1 MQTTSVNHQLVA
13 VIGLLNEIVAA
24 GLDRDAVCELVA
36 QRAMKLTEASGA
48 AVELVDGD
56 QMVYHRACGT
66 ALPVVGMRMPVKEGL
81 SGKCVEMQIPLSSDD
96 TGNDPE
102 VNVTACHRVG
112 AKSLVCV
119 PLFHQDKAIGVLGVI
134 SSEKRHFNDSHMGT
148 LALLA
153 SVIGSSMANADKFS
167 AAQHESL
174 HDPLTG
180 LWNRR
185 AYDREL
191 ELEFKR
197 AKRYEHPLTLVL
209 IDLDNFKLLNDA
221 EGHPAGDQALKDV
234 AAIIRKS
241 LRNSDKC
248 FRIGGDEFALLLP
261 ETLSDGSGPVIER
274 IERSVIALN
283 KGLGMTVG
291 LADVIEFESHTQAH
305 NTVDE
310 RLVQAKAERKNK
322 R

>member
-1 MQTTSVNHQLVA
+1 VHTTNVNHQLVA

-48 AVELVDGD
+48 AVELVDGNE
-56 QMVYHRACGT
+56 MVYHRACGT
-66 ALPVVGMRMPVKEGL
+66 ALPVVGMRFPLEDGL
-81 SGKCVEMQIPLSSDD
+81 SGKCVKMQIPLTSED
-96 TGNDPE
+96 TETDSE

-134 SSEKRHFNDSHMGT
+134 SSEKRHFDDSHMGT

-153 SVIGSSMANADKFS
+153 SVIGSSMANADKFLQ
-167 AAQHESL
+167 AQHESL

-185 AYDREL
+185 AYEREL

-197 AKRYEHPLTLVL
+197 AKRYTHPLTLLLV
-209 IDLDNFKLLNDA
+209 DLDNFKRLNDA

-234 AAIIRKS
+234 SAILRRS
-241 LRNSDKC
+241 VRNSDKC
-248 FRIGGDEFALLLP
+248 FRIGGDEFAVLLP
-261 ETLSDGSGPVIER
+261 ETATDGADNVVGR
-274 IERSVIALN
+274 ISHGVAALK
-283 KGLGMTVG
+283 KGIGVTVA
-291 LADVIEFESHTQAH
+291 LADVAEYEASKEAH
-305 NTVDE
+305 AAVDE
-310 RLVQAKAERKNK
+310 KLVDAKAARKA
-322 R
+322 RR